1 LKRALLVGIAVL
13 VPLLAITM
21 LMAVVMGATPVA
33 IGEAIAQDGPA
44 RLILLQVR
52 LPRVVVAALAGAI
65 LAVCGATFQTILRN
79 PLADPFVLGVSG
91 GAACAAALATAV
103 GIAAVPGA
111 IPAVAFAGAC
121 FAVLMVLTLARR
133 GLSLDPLRLLLA
145 GMVLNALFS
154 ALILLSLS
162 VIRGSDLTAA
172 LRWMMGSF
180 SNARWSEGALL
191 GFAFFGAA
199 AILFYYASDLRM
211 LAFGEEDARSRGVDT
226 RRVILTSLI
235 VASLATGAAVA
246 ASGIIG
252 FVGLLVPHSIR
263 LIWGEDFRLQ
273 LPLSALGGAALVVAA
288 DAVARTAMAPAELPI
303 GALTALLGVPF
314 FLLLLRRAR

>member
-1 LKRALLVGIAVL
+1 LKRALLIGVSVL

-21 LMAVVMGATPVA
+21 LMAVLMGATPVA
-33 IGEAIAQDGPA
+33 IGEAIAHDGPA

-103 GIAAVPGA
+103 GIAAIPGA
-111 IPAVAFAGAC
+111 IPVVAFAGAC
-121 FAVLMVLTLARR
+121 FAVLLVLTLARR
-133 GLSLDPLRLLLA
+133 GPSLDPLRLLLA

-191 GFAFFGAA
+191 GFAFFAAA